1 MRILLLVSWIG
12 LLAQCHPAPPRPRPT
27 LKHHRGQL
35 KVVTFNVNYGGVDM
49 ARSARVILATNA
61 DVVALQETTPA
72 WEREL
77 RRRLGSR
84 YPIMRFRHGR
94 GAGGM
99 AFLSRVPLKTVA
111 AFQPP
116 ARGWFPA
123 WLVTVRSADGPVYL
137 LNVHLRPPIGDSGRL
152 SSVPAAYFYTR
163 SIRLR
168 ELRRYVGRVPSRHPL
183 IVLGDFN
190 EASGPALRWI
200 RRRGLRSA
208 LRKVD
213 RKTPTWRW
221 KTSLYTFRSRLDHIF
236 FTKHFRCV
244 DAQVLGYAASDHYPV
259 AAVLARHRA
268 PARR

>member
-1 MRILLLVSWIG
+1 MRILLPVLWIG
-12 LLAQCHPAPPRPRPT
+12 MVSQCHPAQHRAPPT
-27 LKHHRGQL
+27 LKHRSDQL
-35 KVVTFNVNYGGVDM
+35 KVVTFNVNFGGVDM

-61 DVVALQETTPA
+61 DVVALQETTPS

-99 AFLSRVPLKTVA
+99 AFLSRWPLQTVA
-111 AFQPP
+111 VFQPP

-123 WLVTVRSADGPVYL
+123 WLVKVRSNNGQVYL
-137 LNVHLRPPIGDSGRL
+137 LNVHLRPPIGDSGKL

-168 ELRRYVGRVPSRHPL
+168 ELQLYVGRVPNRYPL

-190 EASGPALRWI
+190 EAAGPAIRWI
-200 RRRGLRSA
+200 RGRGMRSA
-208 LRKVD
+208 LAKVD

-236 FTKHFRCV
+236 FSKHFRCV
-244 DAQVLGYAASDHYPV
+244 DAQVLGDAASDHYPV
-259 AAVLARHRA
+259 EAVLA
-268 PARR
+268 PSSLPTRR